1 MFGNNLAET
10 TQVRG
15 TKYGVRRNDRRLTP
29 HDACCWR
36 HRAPHTRRFAL
47 RTPYSNPHGFTLV
60 ELLVVITIIGILIA
74 LLLPAVQA
82 AREAARRMQ
91 CSNNMKQITLAFHNY
106 ESTHGTFP
114 LNLNTFTYS
123 ATGSTAA
130 AAGKAVFSYLVY
142 ILPYIEQQG
151 IYDQLRFD
159 RNCWEGTD
167 ADNPNRVYAGVVMS
181 AYMCP
186 TDPTGAERVTSGTR
200 HAAPGFNNVAATTG
214 RSYSA
219 SGWVHI
225 CSPYHT
231 HNPSNQTLSPN
242 GYCLDTGSDTRGEG
256 FQPLYDLSD
265 PEQRILVRR
274 SSEIKDGLSNT
285 LAFGEEVSECNNWTS
300 WIYGD
305 WPYTYTANGINLR
318 VPQAASDGS
327 CCKSSGG
334 NWGLGSNCGSCW
346 MFRSRHPGGMN
357 GSMADGSVSFIKD
370 DIDMQTF
377 MRLGTIAGG
386 EIVTP
391 P

>member
-1 MFGNNLAET
+1 MTISSGDVCRLSESTNPSEYRAT
-10 TQVRG
+10 RG
-15 TKYGVRRNDRRLTP
+15 RPSPLRRTSISKSPTFQL
-29 HDACCWR
+29 
-36 HRAPHTRRFAL
+36 
-47 RTPYSNPHGFTLV
+47 SKSGFTLV

-91 CSNNMKQITLAFHNY
+91 CANNLKQITLAFYNY
-106 ESTHGTFP
+106 ENTHGTFP
-114 LNLNTFTYS
+114 PCLSTWTYDPYG
-123 ATGSTAA
+123 API
-130 AAGKAVFSYLVY
+130 AGKTTFSHLVY

-151 IYDQLRFD
+151 IYDQLKFNK
-159 RNCWEGTD
+159 NCWEGTD
-167 ADNPNRVYAGVVMS
+167 ADNPNRVYAGVVMPP
-181 AYMCP
+181 YVCP
-186 TDPTGAERVTSGTR
+186 TDPLSTERVTSGTR
-200 HAAPGFNNVAATTG
+200 HAAPAFNVLVATTG

-231 HNPSNQTLSPN
+231 HNPSDEPLSPN
-242 GYCLDTGSDTRGEG
+242 GYCLNTGGDTWGEG

-265 PEQRILVRR
+265 PEHRKLVRR

-357 GSMADGSVSFIKD
+357 GSMADGSVSFIND
-370 DIDMQTF
+370 GINMQTF

-386 EIVTP
+386 EIVAAP
-391 P
+391 